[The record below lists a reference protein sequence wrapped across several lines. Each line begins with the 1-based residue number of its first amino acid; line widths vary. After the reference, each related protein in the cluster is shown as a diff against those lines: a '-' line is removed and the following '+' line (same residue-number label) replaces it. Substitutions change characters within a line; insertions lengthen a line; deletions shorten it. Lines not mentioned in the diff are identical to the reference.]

1 MAHPPRRRHT
11 AVALTHVEGDTS
23 AHTAGSPPCTTE
35 RGRGV
40 RARRPPLAPHFTPL
54 SLPRLLFFPLFSCP
68 RRLFSSVVVG
78 PSMVVRP
85 QSSAI
90 VATSIQSIIS
100 TVCELELEMRCFP
113 ISCESFGPC
122 ESQLPKVNER
132 IRLHRQPADTQTMLI
147 YHPSFQV
154 QVNIHDFDKQ
164 SATFI
169 SSATGAITISY
180 IMRICTMCFVQRDRD
195 LGDY

>member
-23 AHTAGSPPCTTE
+23 AHTAGSPPRTTE

-54 SLPRLLFFPLFSCP
+54 SLPRLLFFPLFSCS

-122 ESQLPKVNER
+122 ESQLPKC
-132 IRLHRQPADTQTMLI
+132 P
-147 YHPSFQV
+147 
-154 QVNIHDFDKQ
+154 
-164 SATFI
+164 
-169 SSATGAITISY
+169 G
-180 IMRICTMCFVQRDRD
+180 
-195 LGDY
+195 